1 MKMEIRNNKPVMVDE
16 QGIFPSKVVVC
27 PSCDGSGSTL
37 IPGMRGH
44 AYTSDQL
51 DELGDEFVEA
61 MMGGDY
67 DTVCEE
73 CQGLRVSAT
82 PIISGLSDK
91 DYERLTQA
99 FNELD
104 QEYAMRREQEAERR
118 AGA

>member
-1 MKMEIRNNKPVMVDE
+1 MKMEIRNNMPVMVDE

-67 DTVCEE
+67 DMVCDE
-73 CQGLRVSAT
+73 CHGLRVSAT
-82 PIISGLSDK
+82 PIISGLSFK
-91 DYERLTQA
+91 DHERLTQHCE
-99 FNELD
+99 ELD
-104 QEYAMRREQEAERR
+104 QEYAMRREQEAEQRM
-118 AGA
+118 GA